1 MMNKPPQKR
10 SSFAPVIGL
19 IIALVLGIIAWLIA
33 PSVIHAL
40 AVAIPNF
47 AGNELPLTTTRAA
60 FTAIIVVLAL
70 IIFGL
75 VAALTTKKDDQS
87 ANEAKLEKERD
98 AMRRRQKAQ
107 RAQQRKR

>member
-1 MMNKPPQKR
+1 MNKPQPKR
-10 SSFAPVIGL
+10 SSYTPVIGL
-19 IIALVLGIIAWLIA
+19 IIAIIVGIIAWFVA

-60 FTAIIVVLAL
+60 FTAILVVLTL

-75 VAALTTKKDDQS
+75 AAALTAKKDPQG
-87 ANEAKLEKERD
+87 AREAQMEKERD
-98 AMRRRQKAQ
+98 ALRRRQKAE
-107 RAQQRKR
+107 RMQQRKR

>member
-1 MMNKPPQKR
+1 MNKPPQKR
-10 SSFAPVIGL
+10 SSYTPVIGL
-19 IIALVLGIIAWLIA
+19 VVAVVLGVIAWLIA

-70 IIFGL
+70 IVFGL
-75 VAALTTKKDDQS
+75 ITALTTRKDDQS

-98 AMRRRQKAQ
+98 TMRRQQKNA